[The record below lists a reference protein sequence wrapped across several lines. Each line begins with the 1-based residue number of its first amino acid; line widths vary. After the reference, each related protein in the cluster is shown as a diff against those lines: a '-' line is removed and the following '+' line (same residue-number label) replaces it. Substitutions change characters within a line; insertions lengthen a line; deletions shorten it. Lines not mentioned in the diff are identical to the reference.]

1 MESSERGKFARE
13 DAKDPREKRRQY
25 CDYDTN
31 RATPPPRG
39 QWQCQGRNGTGSVTA
54 FARDDSAVSAVVA
67 SPSSSSS
74 SSSYASA
81 VEAIHPNVVTVDDRQ
96 RRGRRENC
104 RRDRIYVTRRAF
116 GADCTRSAYSLSR
129 VPRAIIHISLARSRF
144 RRRWRVREIREIHFG
159 GIILRMIARGH
170 VVEEIPDDP
179 ADISPA
185 LRYHDNTTRVFR
197 VAQSPRVT
205 VTACL

>member
-1 MESSERGKFARE
+1 MEPSERGKFARE
-13 DAKDPREKRRQY
+13 HAKVSREKRRQY

-31 RATPPPRG
+31 RATPLPSPPPGG

-74 SSSYASA
+74 SYASA
-81 VEAIHPNVVTVDDRQ
+81 VEAIHPNVVTVDDRR

-104 RRDRIYVTRRAF
+104 RRDRIYVTRRTF

-129 VPRAIIHISLARSRF
+129 VPRAHSYLARSLALSTKMESTRDTRDTF
-144 RRRWRVREIREIHFG
+144 WGHHPADDRSR
-159 GIILRMIARGH
+159 ARGGRNPRRSRRH
-170 VVEEIPDDP
+170 FPGVE
-179 ADISPA
+179 
-185 LRYHDNTTRVFR
+185 V
-197 VAQSPRVT
+197 PR
-205 VTACL
+205 